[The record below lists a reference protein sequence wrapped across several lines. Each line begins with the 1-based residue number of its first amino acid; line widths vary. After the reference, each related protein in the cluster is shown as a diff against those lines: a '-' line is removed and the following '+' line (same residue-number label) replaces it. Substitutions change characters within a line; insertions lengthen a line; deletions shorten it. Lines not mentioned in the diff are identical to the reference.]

1 MTDVVLRSLGQ
12 RIRDLRLAKGWS
24 LKELARRGALSER
37 FLIEVE
43 SGAGNISVK
52 RLASLARALATSPSA
67 LLEEPVREVI
77 ALLGVRGA
85 GKTTVGKRLA
95 KRLRVPF
102 LELDQR
108 IEESS
113 GLSLAEI
120 FALHGEGYYRRLER
134 ETLEAI
140 LAEPGPLVLATGGG
154 LVTSRETY
162 ALLLRRATGVW
173 LKARPEDHWNRVVQQ
188 GDRRPMAEHPEA
200 MAELR
205 RLVASRESLYRDAH
219 HIVETSRLKADEVVD
234 RIATLVTPSS

>member
-1 MTDVVLRSLGQ
+1 MNDVLKSLGQ
-12 RIRDLRLAKGWS
+12 RVRDLRLAKGWS
-24 LKELARRGALSER
+24 LKELARRGSLSER

-43 SGAGNISVK
+43 GGAGNISVK
-52 RLASLARALATSPSA
+52 RLASLARALGTSPSA
-67 LLEEPVREVI
+67 LLEEPPREVI

-85 GKTTVGKRLA
+85 GKTTVGKKLA
-95 KRLRVPF
+95 KRLHVPF
-102 LELDQR
+102 LELDHR

-140 LAEPGPLVLATGGG
+140 LAEPRPLVLATGGG

-162 ALLLRRATGVW
+162 TLLLRRATGVW

-205 RLVASRESLYRDAH
+205 RLVASREGLYKDAH
-219 HIVETSRLKADEVVD
+219 HIIETSKLKTDEVVD
-234 RIATLVTPSS
+234 RIASLVRPGS